1 VRELIRYAS
10 KHLAGRAAVS
20 NSDGVAPQSG
30 AEKWFGIGARIAA
43 FAILAIVVGVL
54 LVFVIQQWNNKEV
67 REIVT
72 AHLQATVGLP
82 VAGVFAFLLVA
93 LFRTTEGRIRFEV
106 IGVKFDGAAGPIIM
120 WVLCFLA
127 ITVSIRMLWVAP

>member
-1 VRELIRYAS
+1 VS
-10 KHLAGRAAVS
+10 KD
-20 NSDGVAPQSG
+20 DGAAPQSRS
-30 AEKWFGIGARIAA
+30 EKWFGILARIAA
-43 FAILAIVVGVL
+43 FAILAIIVGVL
-54 LVFVIQQWNNKEV
+54 LVFVIQQWNNKELH
-67 REIVT
+67 EIVA

-127 ITVSIRMLWVAP
+127 ITVFDSHALGDAVSPARRTGAI